1 MTAMVNRSPFLLG
14 WRPLGSLR
22 RRWQTQVCADVTE
35 AARVAAG
42 LAGLDGGG
50 RWRVYSLAHVP
61 GQRGSV
67 RLERRALLAEGVVR
81 PGGA

>member
-1 MTAMVNRSPFLLG
+1 MVKTTPFALG
-14 WRPLGSLR
+14 WRPIGSMS
-22 RRWQTQVCADVTE
+22 RRWQTQVCADVAE